1 MPTQIF
7 GLVGV
12 VPDTLEP
19 KKEGDVCLVFLRH
32 STFGDIADIR
42 NKKGMTPMDVCA
54 TDALRRRIFLI
65 QDDEPGNGNEDIA

>member
-1 MPTQIF
+1 MF
-7 GLVGV
+7 
-12 VPDTLEP
+12 
-19 KKEGDVCLVFLRH
+19 H

-65 QDDEPGNGNEDIA
+65 QDDEAGNGNEDIA